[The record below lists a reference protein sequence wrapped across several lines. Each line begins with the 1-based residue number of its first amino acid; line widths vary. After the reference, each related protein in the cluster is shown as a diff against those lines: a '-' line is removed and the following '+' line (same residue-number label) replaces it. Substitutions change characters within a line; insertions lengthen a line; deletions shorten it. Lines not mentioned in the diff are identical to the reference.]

1 MRLGRKSRPP
11 IEKICSCG
19 CGQPIQ
25 LTAEERH
32 ILKVAAGRSAWR
44 YRAIYVKV
52 GAVWVIHHIMSTRH
66 FQPRHRRAPLAWMP
80 EEVSLPTRRPR
91 RALDF
96 CPKPAG
102 AERADV
108 RSV

>member
-66 FQPRHRRAPLAWMP
+66 FQPRHRRAVRAWVP
-80 EEVSLPTRRPR
+80 GENDPFASRRPR
-91 RALDF
+91 RALRF
-96 CPKPAG
+96 HPQ
-102 AERADV
+102 
-108 RSV
+108 RSRV